1 MARFIIT
8 PIANPLKEAAKSTKD
23 KKKQFEPKPKEK
35 PTKAGSLS
43 EDIVDSLQQFQA
55 GKNE

>member
-23 KKKQFEPKPKEK
+23 KKQFEPKPKEK